1 MAKTKRKQIVAFGEL
16 LLRLTTRG
24 HERFVQ
30 AREFDARYTG
40 AEANVAVALAHLG
53 IEAYVVST
61 VPGHEIG
68 QSCINYLR
76 QYGVHTEHI
85 VRGGDRLGIVY
96 FELGASQRATKLI
109 YDRSHSCFQEAEPR
123 EYRWDHILKGKHW
136 FHFSGTAPARG
147 ERVVKALKDAL
158 SVADR
163 MGIKVSCDI
172 NFRSKLWSIE
182 KARRVLPGLLEDVDA
197 AVVGVKDLTEL
208 FGIRVRK
215 LQGRERG
222 GESEALREGMARFLE
237 RFGFSQ
243 VAMTMREEVSAS
255 WNQLGAILYDGR
267 SFFESRR
274 YRVDIVDRVGGG
286 DAFSAGMIYGFLS
299 GLGPQETIEFAVAA
313 SCLKHTIFGDFN
325 LVSVDEVR
333 KLMGGKELGRVQR

>member
-222 GESEALREGMARFLE
+222 GESEALREGMARFQE
-237 RFGFSQ
+237 RFGFPQ

-286 DAFSAGMIYGFLS
+286 DAFTAGVIYGLLS
-299 GLGPQETIEFAVAA
+299 GLAPQETIEFAVAA

-325 LVSVDEVR
+325 LVSADEVR
-333 KLMGGKELGRVQR
+333 TLMEGKELGRVQR